1 MKKIMCVL
9 AAAAMM
15 SFCFVGC
22 GNDNNNKNSAVENAS
37 KAVSDVGSQI
47 ATVASDVV
55 GDGTVSDTD
64 GIIGNE
70 EDKTSANGNAANGDN
85 DNRNATDNTNENDNQ
100 NNMSDADDEL
110 L

>member
-1 MKKIMCVL
+1 MKKIISVL

-15 SFCFVGC
+15 AFCFVGC
-22 GNDNNNKNSAVENAS
+22 GNDNDNKNSAVENAS

-47 ATVASDVV
+47 ATAASDMV

-70 EDKTSANGNAANGDN
+70 NDETSANDN
-85 DNRNATDNTNENDNQ
+85 DNSDNNDNA
-100 NNMSDADDEL
+100 NSDDNRNEATNSENEL
-110 L
+110 M